1 MKVHVDQVKRI
12 WIIFFV
18 FQGFN
23 GCLLAQSTNAIIVNN
38 DGKPLPYATVINM
51 RTGKGVFA
59 SAAGQVDLDNTAFFK
74 AGDTIKVTYTGY
86 ADTLIK
92 LPITNAR
99 IVLKPEALELEPVA
113 VYPCQNSILTKIKN
127 YKKFPSNHYLGMSS
141 GVFGSWAAF
150 IPNSGRKNAIL
161 QTINIELD
169 FFSIPPNARNAPY
182 KFRLLQYDTIS
193 GLPGAPLISK
203 EWVVHPTGKKLILKI
218 ADENIRLPKHGII
231 VAIDFFYAGEQ
242 YTYPRESRMMNSDG
256 SFRDT
261 VKTYYGTNI
270 LAVGGQNLIGKG
282 FSTGNNLGKWSHYN
296 SKQTGWVAP
305 FVILGIKECN

>member
-1 MKVHVDQVKRI
+1 MMVKRI
-12 WIIFFV
+12 LVLFFV
-18 FQGFN
+18 FLWLNQVI
-23 GCLLAQSTNAIIVNN
+23 LAQSSPIIVSN
-38 DGKPLPYATVINM
+38 DGQPLPYATVINM

-59 SAAGQVDLDNTAFFK
+59 SADGKANLDNIAFFK
-74 AGDTIKVTYTGY
+74 TGDTIKITYTGY
-86 ADTLIK
+86 SDTLIK
-92 LPITNAR
+92 LPINEAR

-113 VYPCQNSILTKIKN
+113 VYPCQNSMLTKIKN
-127 YKKFPSNHYLGMSS
+127 YKKFPSNQFLGMSS

-161 QTINIELD
+161 QTITIELN

-193 GLPGAPLISK
+193 GMPGKQLVSK

-218 ADENIRLPKHGII
+218 ADENIRLPKLGIV

-242 YTYPRESRMMNSDG
+242 YTYPREFRMMNSDG

-270 LAVGGQNLIGKG
+270 LAVGGQNLLGKG

-305 FVILGIKECN
+305 LVILGIKECN